1 VKADAKV
8 LKGQIKTLSKA
19 LEALEGLHQSPR
31 MAEAVA
37 LLQGERKDLEDQL
50 VELKARVL
58 ERREE
63 GGITICKELVS
74 CGKEGCKCQ
83 RGEGHGPYWYAYWYE
98 GAKHTSLYIGGV
110 DKFTFHQ
117 ALAKAKTER
126 ARRKQGR
133 PSS

>member
-1 VKADAKV
+1 MKADAKA
-8 LKGQIKTLSKA
+8 LKGQIRTLSKA

-37 LLQGERKDLEDQL
+37 LIQGERKDLEDQL
-50 VELKARVL
+50 VELKANVL

-74 CGKEGCKCQ
+74 CGKEGCRCQ

-98 GAKHTSLYIGGV
+98 GAKHTSLYLGGV
-110 DKFTFHQ
+110 DKLTFHQ
-117 ALAKAKTER
+117 ALTKAKAER
-126 ARRKQGR
+126 ARRRQDR
-133 PSS
+133 SSS

>member
-1 VKADAKV
+1 M
-8 LKGQIKTLSKA
+8 A
-19 LEALEGLHQSPR
+19 LIQ
-31 MAEAVA
+31 V
-37 LLQGERKDLEDQL
+37 ERKDLENQL

-58 ERREE
+58 ERRREV

-98 GAKHTSLYIGGV
+98 GAKHTSLYLGGV
-110 DKFTFHQ
+110 DKSTLDQ
-117 ALAKAKTER
+117 ALAKAKAER
-126 ARRKQGR
+126 ARRRQDR